1 MSIEYL
7 DKAGA
12 VKIVSKIKELLNT
25 KVEGAKKNNTV
36 FTVTD
41 NVIDLSPLATEE
53 LVYEVSDNNLSALT
67 SAENRLN
74 NTISTNY
81 NALNSQITGINGE
94 LTKLNNNKQ
103 NVLTFNTAY
112 NATTNKAATMKDITN
127 AIGSITG
134 IEFVVVETLPATGQ
148 RQGTIYLVAHAHGT
162 NDSYDEYVW
171 LKDSSKWEKI
181 GTTDIDLSNYVSF
194 DDLIV
199 ITETEINAMFA

>member
-25 KVEGAKKNNTV
+25 KVEGAKKNDTV

-41 NVIDLSPLATEE
+41 NVIDLAPLATEKMVLDTSE
-53 LVYEVSDNNLSALT
+53 RNYNAIT
-67 SAENRLN
+67 SAEDRLN
-74 NTISTNY
+74 DRITTSHNVLDNKITI
-81 NALNSQITGINGE
+81 INGQID
-94 LTKLNNNKQ
+94 KLNNNKQ

-134 IEFVVVETLPATGQ
+134 IEFVVVETLPETGQ

-194 DDLIV
+194 DDLIA